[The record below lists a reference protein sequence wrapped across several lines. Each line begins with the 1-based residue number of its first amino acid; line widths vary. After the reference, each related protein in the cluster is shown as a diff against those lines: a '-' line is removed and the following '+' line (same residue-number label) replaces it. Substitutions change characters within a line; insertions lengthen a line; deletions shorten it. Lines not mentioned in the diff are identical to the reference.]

1 MTAASKQPIRVAGIE
16 VQFLVD
22 AGDSGGSSTA
32 FVVRV
37 APGAGTPPP
46 HSHGGFDETVYGID
60 GVFTYTVD
68 GVKQQAD
75 RVRRCSCG
83 AARCTGSRTSAT
95 SMHRC

>member
-46 HSHGGFDETVYGID
+46 HSHGGFD
-60 GVFTYTVD
+60 
-68 GVKQQAD
+68 
-75 RVRRCSCG
+75 G
-83 AARCTGSRTSAT
+83 AAGCTSSRTSAT